1 MAEQNKRD
9 YYEVLGV
16 EKNASDAEIKKAY
29 RKLAMKYHP
38 DQNPGDKTA
47 EEKFK
52 EINEAY
58 EVLSDADKK
67 ARYDQYGFAGVDPNF
82 NPNAGFGGFGGGGF
96 SGFGDFS
103 DIFGDLFG
111 FASAGGA
118 RGPRPMQGADLRYN
132 LKVTF
137 EQAATG
143 DEIPLTLP
151 KHVTCPDCS
160 GSGAAP
166 GSQPETC
173 PQCHGT
179 GQVRHS
185 QGFFQIA
192 MPCST
197 CQGTGQVIK
206 KPCPRCK
213 GQGIVEERREIVVRV
228 PAGVDTGTR
237 LRVRG
242 EGEPGEH
249 GGPPGDL
256 YVVLHVEPSKKYE
269 RQGQDLIY
277 TCEISFV
284 QAALGHRV
292 EVPGLKGPLPLDIPK
307 GIQSGTLLRL
317 KGEGMPYPGRSNR
330 GDLLVE
336 VKVLTPTRVSD
347 KQAEL
352 LREFERLESESP
364 LDKVKNLG
372 KKLSKKMGLD

>member
-1 MAEQNKRD
+1 MAQRD

-16 EKNASDAEIKKAY
+16 DRSAGEDEIKKAY
-29 RKLAMKYHP
+29 RKLAMRYHP
-38 DQNPGDKTA
+38 DHNPGDA
-47 EEKFK
+47 EAEQKFK
-52 EINEAY
+52 EAAEAY
-58 EVLSDADKK
+58 DVLRDAEKR
-67 ARYDQYGFAGVDPNF
+67 ARYDRFGHAGVQ
-82 NPNAGFGGFGGGGF
+82 GGMG
-96 SGFGDFS
+96 
-103 DIFGDLFG
+103 
-111 FASAGGA
+111 GGA

-213 GQGIVEERREIVVRV
+213 GQGIVEERHEIVVRV

>member
-1 MAEQNKRD
+1 MAQRD

-16 EKNASDAEIKKAY
+16 DRSAGEDEIKKAY
-29 RKLAMKYHP
+29 RKLAMRYHP
-38 DQNPGDKTA
+38 DHNPGDA
-47 EEKFK
+47 EAEQKFK
-52 EINEAY
+52 EAAEAY
-58 EVLSDADKK
+58 DVLRDAEKR
-67 ARYDQYGFAGVDPNF
+67 ARYDRFGHAGVQ
-82 NPNAGFGGFGGGGF
+82 GGMGGGGF
-96 SGFGDFS
+96 TSNEDIFAHFS

-213 GQGIVEERREIVVRV
+213 GQGIVEERHEIVVRV

>member
-1 MAEQNKRD
+1 MAQRD

-16 EKNASDAEIKKAY
+16 DRSAGEDEIKKAY
-29 RKLAMKYHP
+29 RKLAMRYHP
-38 DQNPGDKTA
+38 DHNPGDA
-47 EEKFK
+47 EAEQKFK
-52 EINEAY
+52 EAAEAY
-58 EVLSDADKK
+58 DVLRDAEKR
-67 ARYDQYGFAGVDPNF
+67 ARYDRFGHAGVQ
-82 NPNAGFGGFGGGGF
+82 GGMGGGGF
-96 SGFGDFS
+96 TSNEDIFAHFS

-228 PAGVDTGTR
+228 PAGVDTGTPAC
-237 LRVRG
+237 VCAVKG
-242 EGEPGEH
+242 SPASTEGLQATCMWSCMWSPAKSTNARARTSST
-249 GGPPGDL
+249 PARSASCRR
-256 YVVLHVEPSKKYE
+256 PSATAWKCPAS
-269 RQGQDLIY
+269 RARCPW
-277 TCEISFV
+277 TSPRASR
-284 QAALGHRV
+284 AAPCCASRA
-292 EVPGLKGPLPLDIPK
+292 KAC
-307 GIQSGTLLRL
+307 
-317 KGEGMPYPGRSNR
+317 R